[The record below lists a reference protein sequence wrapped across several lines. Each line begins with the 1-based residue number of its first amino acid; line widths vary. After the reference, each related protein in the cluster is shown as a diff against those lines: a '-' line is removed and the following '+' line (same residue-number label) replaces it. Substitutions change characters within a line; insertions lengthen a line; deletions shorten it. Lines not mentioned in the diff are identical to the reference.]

1 MRGSFEFELCGV
13 RERREMNE
21 NENETG
27 ACKREGVRA
36 GVLGSNSP
44 TMKNIA
50 TILRCI
56 AKLRPWKIWA
66 EYFFEVCW
74 IPY

>member
-1 MRGSFEFELCGV
+1 MV
-13 RERREMNE
+13 
-21 NENETG
+21 
-27 ACKREGVRA
+27 
-36 GVLGSNSP
+36 GSNLP

-56 AKLRPWKIWA
+56 AKVRPWKIWA
-66 EYFFEVCW
+66 EYFFEDCW